1 MIRGDD
7 EPIRTAPHVR
17 GHDTTPD
24 SRDARWAENH
34 ISKIVIWESI
44 VGAAQLECL
53 LIELDCLIEKVETH
67 TVGPVVLSLLRI
79 KVVVRASVI
88 FVYVVSLNEYAFDSA
103 TTPSAYRRCARF
115 FASSEVSLAAS
126 SCWMVRTQSSA
137 PAMTT
142 NRT

>member
-1 MIRGDD
+1 MDFVIRGDD

-44 VGAAQLECL
+44 VGTAQLECL

-67 TVGPVVLSLLRI
+67 TVGSVVLSLLRI
-79 KVVVRASVI
+79 KAVVRASVI
-88 FVYVVSLNEYAFDSA
+88 FVYVVSLNQYAFDSVRH
-103 TTPSAYRRCARF
+103 PVREPRSEERRVGKECR
-115 FASSEVSLAAS
+115 SRWS
-126 SCWMVRTQSSA
+126 
-137 PAMTT
+137 P
-142 NRT
+142 